1 MEEWKKTTCVMCAVC
16 CGLEVKVENNRIVKV
31 RPDKDSPI
39 SEGYVCRKG
48 LNIAYHEHNADRL
61 LYPMKKA
68 GGKFERISWDQAIGE
83 IAEKLKK
90 ILQEHGPRS
99 LASVAG
105 GGEFNFYPIRFLAG
119 FVQALGSRYQYSS
132 ANQEFAGRYWAHGL
146 TFGSQ
151 MLELVPDYENTEM
164 LMAVGWNGMMSH
176 HIPQARRVLTR
187 ISKDPGKLLVVI
199 DPRRSETAKIA
210 NIHLALRPGTDA
222 LLLKSMIAIILRE
235 GMHNQEY
242 IDNHANGFMEILP
255 WFAGFDV
262 NAALKVCELEYDQV
276 FRVCREFA
284 KRQSCLRDDLGILMN
299 RHSALVSYLL
309 VVLLAICGRIGVP
322 GGNYLVGG
330 KMYSDPNDPK
340 TWRTAVT
347 NIPAIGGMFPPNVMP
362 EEIAN
367 DRPDHLRAV
376 FVLGANPLRSYADTT
391 AYENAFQELDL
402 LVVTEIAMSET
413 AALAHYVL
421 PCRSTYES
429 WSTADAIIPSKTSE
443 GFLDVVSRMRRPVVE
458 VEGEQKE
465 TGEIFTRLAD
475 AMGLIP
481 ALPDSLY
488 QAAGSGSLRSYRD
501 ALIGY
506 VMEHPKNMMR
516 IPFIAA
522 KTLGSAIGSAH
533 LASYFTGFLERSQAK
548 QEEAARVGFDAG
560 PDQGLTLYQA
570 IIDHPEGVLVG
581 VQDIRKNLGRLATKD
596 GRIRLHTAEAEEW
609 IKEISPGEE
618 EKRLKTDA
626 EFPLI
631 LMAGRHMDMNA
642 NTAMRDPAWNEGRRP
657 CTLAMNP
664 ADSEKFGFSDGQMVK
679 VITEAG
685 EETIEVEVTED
696 ARKGQ
701 VIIPQ
706 GFGLVYDGVKYGANV
721 NRLTK
726 NTNRDFV
733 GTPMHRYVPCRVEA
747 A

>member
-1 MEEWKKTTCVMCAVC
+1 MEGWKKTTCVMCIIR
-16 CGLEVKVENNRIVKV
+16 CGLEVKVENNCIVKV

-48 LNIAYHEHNADRL
+48 MNVAYHDHNADRL
-61 LYPMKKA
+61 LYPMKEA
-68 GGKFERISWDQAIGE
+68 GGTFERISWDQAISE

-99 LASVAG
+99 LASLSG
-105 GGEFNFYPIRFLAG
+105 GGEFSFYQSRFMTG
-119 FVQALGSRYQYSS
+119 FVQALGSRYQYSA

-146 TFGSQ
+146 TFGSHL
-151 MLELVPDYENTEM
+151 LELIPDYENTEM

-176 HIPQARRVLTR
+176 QIPQARRVLTR
-187 ISKDPGKLLVVI
+187 ISKDPDKLLVVI
-199 DPRRSETAKIA
+199 DPRRSETAKIG

-242 IDNHANGFMEILP
+242 IDKHVNGFKEILP

-276 FRVCREFA
+276 FHVCREFA

-309 VVLLAICGRIGVP
+309 VVLLAIRGRIGVP
-322 GGNYLVGG
+322 GGSYLLGE
-330 KMYSDPNDPK
+330 KMYSGPNDPK
-340 TWRTAVT
+340 TWRTVVT
-347 NIPAIGGMFPPNVMP
+347 DIPAIAGTFPPNVMP

-367 DRPDHLRAV
+367 DRPERLRAA
-376 FVLGANPLRSYADTT
+376 FVLQANPLRSYADTT
-391 AYENAFQELDL
+391 AYEEAFGRLDL

-421 PCRSTYES
+421 PCRSTHES
-429 WSTADAIIPSKTSE
+429 WSPADAIIPSKTKE
-443 GFLDVVSRMRRPVVE
+443 GFLDVISRMCRPMVE

-465 TGEIFTRLAD
+465 AGEIFTLLAD

-488 QAAGSGSLRSYRD
+488 RTAGSGSLGTYRD
-501 ALIGY
+501 ALISY
-506 VMEHPKNMMR
+506 LMEHPEN
-516 IPFIAA
+516 ILWVPFIAA
-522 KTLGSAIGSAH
+522 KTLGDAIGSAH
-533 LASYFTGFLERSQAK
+533 LASYFTGLLKRSPLKQA
-548 QEEAARVGFDAG
+548 EAAGVGFDAG
-560 PDQGLTLYQA
+560 PDQGLALYQA
-570 IIDHPEGVLVG
+570 IIDHPEGVLIG
-581 VQDIRKNLGRLATKD
+581 MQDIGKNLGRVATKD
-596 GRIRLHTAEAEEW
+596 GTIRLHTAEVEEW

-618 EKRLKTDA
+618 EKRLKVDA

-642 NTAMRDPAWNEGRRP
+642 NTGMRNPAWNEGRRP

-664 ADSEKFGFSDGQMVK
+664 ADSEKYGFSDGQMVK

-685 EETIEVEVTED
+685 EESIEVQVTED

-701 VIIPQ
+701 VIMPH
-706 GFGLVYDGVKYGANV
+706 G
-721 NRLTK
+721 
-726 NTNRDFV
+726 
-733 GTPMHRYVPCRVEA
+733 
-747 A
+747 